1 MKAPA
6 LPASIGLGIGVAGVA
21 VVALG
26 ALAVIAWRNR
36 ELVDITS
43 DKNLAASGVNKIGAA
58 LTGDKDFSL
67 GSRIY
72 DWTRGDVDLSAPTWI
87 DAIALQ
93 MRPGSRTYR
102 EGAAPPPVW

>member
-6 LPASIGLGIGVAGVA
+6 IPSSIGFGIGVASVA
-21 VVALG
+21 AIAVGALVVVA
-26 ALAVIAWRNR
+26 WKNR

-43 DKNLAASGVNKIGAA
+43 DKNLAASGVNKVGAA

-67 GSRIY
+67 GARIF
-72 DWTRGDVDLSAPTWI
+72 DWTRGEVDLSAPTWI
-87 DAIALQ
+87 DSVSVQL
-93 MRPGSRTYR
+93 REGSRTYR